1 MIEAVA
7 MHQTLL
13 ILWKLV
19 NILNR
24 ICLFDHTNRAL
35 VNNGESLSEFRLQ
48 PLEVKDSREGQN
60 DDHNGDDPNYARSQE
75 PVLGSVSHILPVDI
89 VRKNQC
95 GKNSSSYNEKKL
107 FILLFLCYETS
118 DYLKNYA
125 V

>member
-1 MIEAVA
+1 MVEQLIKAVA

-35 VNNGESLSEFRLQ
+35 VNNSESFSELRLQ
-48 PLEVKDSREGQN
+48 PLEVKDSGEGQN

-89 VRKNQC
+89 VRKNS
-95 GKNSSSYNEKKL
+95 NLRVWPSVINLSHLDSPVIL
-107 FILLFLCYETS
+107 FAAT
-118 DYLKNYA
+118 
-125 V
+125 